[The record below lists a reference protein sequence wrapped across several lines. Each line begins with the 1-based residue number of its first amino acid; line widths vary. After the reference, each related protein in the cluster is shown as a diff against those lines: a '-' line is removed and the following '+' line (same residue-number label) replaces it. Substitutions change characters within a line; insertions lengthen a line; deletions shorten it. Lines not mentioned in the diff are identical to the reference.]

1 MSNAAPERGRGTG
14 IRWLAAGAV
23 GILVVLIAVVALRS
37 SPERPTV
44 ASPSATAV
52 ASAAS
57 PSATALSPR
66 PSATASITDAR
77 YGYLVIGGGGFA
89 LADESGTT
97 IQQYGCGAPGR
108 GCNETMLAVSPDGR
122 RVAFWLS
129 GQTPRWEVRVFD
141 VAAPTAVR
149 PVVTLPEGFEGLG
162 MAWATDSRGLLFAA
176 QTVGYGGIT
185 GGAGRATLSAVD
197 VTTPGPATDVMPTRT
212 DGAFYRP
219 LAWDRTRNI
228 VAAVTSGE
236 GGFVLEYAVKEGD
249 RYSATRAAAGQFTA
263 WQVDASPDAT
273 RVLAVDLTANV
284 LRIWPLANYAGSFEV
299 RPGPG
304 GRISA
309 ARWRSANDVAW
320 SYGERLDVFVP
331 QTDTSRTVY
340 TASGG
345 LRLVAL
351 RPDGTG
357 ALVASGGTPNVS
369 VGMVNVDMATGA
381 ATSRPAM
388 DVGQVVVPR
397 GVLR

>member
-1 MSNAAPERGRGTG
+1 VNTRQRAIAA
-14 IRWLAAGAV
+14 AAAAV
-23 GILVVLIAVVALRS
+23 LVVLVIALTIGVIGPRTESPRASS
-37 SPERPTV
+37 SPSIAA
-44 ASPSATAV
+44 ASATPSAT
-52 ASAAS
+52 AAS

-66 PSATASITDAR
+66 PSATAVDAR
-77 YGYLVIGGGGFA
+77 YGYLAVGGGGFA
-89 LADESGTT
+89 LVDESGTT

-129 GQTPRWEVRVFD
+129 GQTPRWEVRIFD

-149 PVVTLPEGFEGLG
+149 TVVTLPEGFEGLG

-219 LAWDRTRNI
+219 LAWDRTRDI
-228 VAAVTSGE
+228 IAAVTSGE
-236 GGFVLEYAVKEGD
+236 GGFVFEYAVKEGD

-263 WQVDASPDAT
+263 WQVDAAPDAT
-273 RVLAVDLTANV
+273 RVLAIDLSANV
-284 LRIWPLANYAGSFEV
+284 VRIWSVTSFAGSFEV
-299 RPGPG
+299 RPGTG

-309 ARWRSANDVAW
+309 VRWRSANEVAW

-331 QTDTSRTVY
+331 QTSTSRTVY

-345 LRLVAL
+345 VRIVAL

-357 ALVASGGTPNVS
+357 ALVASGGSPNVS